1 MAAKARKKMSKG
13 GKIAFFIFMGICVL
27 VVTLIIVIMATTKP
41 YNRLQSV
48 TMSTEEQTQQIES
61 ILKSC

>member
-27 VVTLIIVIMATTKP
+27 AYTVVQSNMAFKLVIHEMIPMGPFIAVAM
-41 YNRLQSV
+41 V
-48 TMSTEEQTQQIES
+48 TVMNF
-61 ILKSC
+61 C